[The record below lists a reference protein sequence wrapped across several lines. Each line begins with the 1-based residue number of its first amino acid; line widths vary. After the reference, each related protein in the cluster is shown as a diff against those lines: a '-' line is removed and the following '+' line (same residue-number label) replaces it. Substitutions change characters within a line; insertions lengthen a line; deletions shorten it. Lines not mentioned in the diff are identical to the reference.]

1 MVGEWNARNDEG
13 DDATA
18 SRICLRTKEIKKKN
32 EIKLIDLSLARK
44 VLSLWILMI
53 DTITIVTNFLRGRE
67 SRRGSS

>member
-1 MVGEWNARNDEG
+1 MKRKEWWRRWRDGLQDMSSHQRN
-13 DDATA
+13 
-18 SRICLRTKEIKKKN
+18 KKKKN